1 MIGTSVTE
9 QKKRQ
14 QEFKNVVDR
23 FEKLIARAKS
33 DDSILESQ
41 EYQEVNN
48 TLSFGP
54 LYDYLLAD
62 IESPEYTDAFGEH
75 PLNHKP
81 VREEYSSGI
90 YGKEVIF
97 EGYGK
102 GVVECLAYDYSDFYY
117 KFIPEGKTDPV
128 YITMV
133 AKYESD

>member
-1 MIGTSVTE
+1 MTGTSIIE
-9 QKKRQ
+9 QKRRQ
-14 QEFKNVVDR
+14 QEFKEVVDK
-23 FEKLIARAKS
+23 FEKLISKAKE
-33 DDSILESQ
+33 DESILESQ
-41 EYQEVNN
+41 EYQEVNQ

-54 LYDYLLAD
+54 LYDYFLAD
-62 IESPEYTDAFGEH
+62 IENPDYIDAFGEH

-81 VREEYSSGI
+81 IKEEYNLGI
-90 YGKEVIF
+90 YGKEIIF

-102 GVVECLAYDYSDFYY
+102 GVVECLAYDYGDFYY

>member
-1 MIGTSVTE
+1 MTGTSVAE

-14 QEFKNVVDR
+14 QEFKKVVDR
-23 FEKLIARAKS
+23 FETLIKEAKEN
-33 DDSILESQ
+33 DSILESQ
-41 EYQEVNN
+41 EYQEVSGI
-48 TLSFGP
+48 LSLGP

-62 IESPEYTDAFGEH
+62 IENPDYTDAFGEH

-81 VREEYSSGI
+81 IREEYSSGI
-90 YGKEVIF
+90 YGKVVIF

-102 GVVECLAYDYSDFYY
+102 GVVECLAYDYGDFYY

-133 AKYESD
+133 EKYESN

>member
-1 MIGTSVTE
+1 MKKTE
-9 QKKRQ
+9 
-14 QEFKNVVDR
+14 
-23 FEKLIARAKS
+23 

-41 EYQEVNN
+41 EYQEVIKV
-48 TLSFGP
+48 LSFGP

-62 IESPEYTDAFGEH
+62 IENPEYIDAFGEH
-75 PLNHKP
+75 PLNHTPIK
-81 VREEYSSGI
+81 EEYQGGI

-102 GVVECLAYDYSDFYY
+102 GVVECLAYDYGDFYY
-117 KFIPEGKTDPV
+117 KFIPENQTEPV

>member
-1 MIGTSVTE
+1 MTGTSITE
-9 QKKRQ
+9 QKRRR
-14 QEFKNVVDR
+14 QEFKNVVDQ
-23 FEKLIARAKS
+23 FEKLMNEAKE
-33 DDSILESQ
+33 DESILESQ

-48 TLSFGP
+48 ILSFGP

-62 IESPEYTDAFGEH
+62 IENPDYIDAFGEH

-81 VREEYSSGI
+81 IEEEYNLGI

-102 GVVECLAYDYSDFYY
+102 GVVECLAYDYGDFYY

>member
-1 MIGTSVTE
+1 MTGTSITE
-9 QKKRQ
+9 QKRRR
-14 QEFKNVVDR
+14 QEFKNVVDQ
-23 FEKLIARAKS
+23 FEKLMNEAKE
-33 DDSILESQ
+33 DEDVLDSQ

-62 IESPEYTDAFGEH
+62 IENPDYIDAFGEH
-75 PLNHKP
+75 PLSYKP
-81 VREEYSSGI
+81 IKEEYNLGI

-102 GVVECLAYDYSDFYY
+102 GVVECLAYDYGDFYY
-117 KFIPEGKTDPV
+117 KFIPEGKTNPV

-133 AKYESD
+133 AKYESN

>member
-1 MIGTSVTE
+1 MTGTSVAE

-23 FEKLIARAKS
+23 FETLIKEAKEN
-33 DDSILESQ
+33 DSILESQ
-41 EYQEVNN
+41 EYQEVSGI
-48 TLSFGP
+48 LSLGP

-62 IESPEYTDAFGEH
+62 IENPDYTDAFGEH

-81 VREEYSSGI
+81 VREEYNFGI

-102 GVVECLAYDYSDFYY
+102 GVVECLAYDYGDFYY

-133 AKYESD
+133 EKYESN